1 MSLRRSTRDQRC
13 PGCRINRRWCF
24 CDHLLP
30 LKSKIFLT
38 VVMHKKELAL
48 TSNTSSL
55 ALKMLAQSELLVRG
69 YRDEEFKFVPQEN
82 RQPLYLFPSEDA
94 QVLTKEYAQS
104 FGRPIQL
111 VLPDGTWRQAK
122 KFHKREPSLAAVPRV
137 KVEGNLERIYTLRK
151 NHLENGVCSLE
162 AIALALGILDG
173 PAVRDGLLEALNVM
187 NQRIEISR
195 NPSLWHTF

>member
-1 MSLRRSTRDQRC
+1 
-13 PGCRINRRWCF
+13 
-24 CDHLLP
+24 
-30 LKSKIFLT
+30 
-38 VVMHKKELAL
+38 MHKKELAL

-69 YRDEEFKFVPQEN
+69 YRDEEFKFVPQED

-122 KFHKREPSLAAVPRV
+122 KFHKREPSLAGIPRV

-187 NQRIEISR
+187 NQRVEISR